1 MTTSRDYR
9 PNFPPHVLS
18 IAENAFLDAVLP
30 VRPGVTTS
38 TDELR
43 NQIAAAITAADQ
55 ARNEPP
61 AETPAPTLPTEPGSV
76 VLATAVG
83 GHRFDPPTLAVRTN
97 DTDSEPWILPATA
110 PHVLDGEWWHKPED
124 ITDWIPARVVRDDD
138 RGPAAALRNIAT
150 IQFDVYDE
158 MTDRLDL
165 LRAIAREAHEALDRL
180 DNRTQP

>member
-43 NQIAAAITAADQ
+43 NQIAAAIVAADR
-55 ARNEPP
+55 ARAEPP
-61 AETPAPTLPTEPGSV
+61 AEAPALPTEPGSV
-76 VLATAVG
+76 ILARVIRGERIHPPMVAL
-83 GHRFDPPTLAVRTN
+83 HDSDPDDCSPWFTPKWI
-97 DTDSEPWILPATA
+97 DGYYSHEPQ
-110 PHVLDGEWWHKPED
+110 H
-124 ITDWIPARVVRDDD
+124 ITDWIPALVVRDDD
-138 RGPAAALRNIAT
+138 HGPVAALRRIVDT
-150 IQFDVYDE
+150 VFDPKD
-158 MTDRLDL
+158 TADDCLDAVQ
-165 LRAIAREAHEALDRL
+165 AIAREALDRL